1 MLVADKVD
9 RPKTLVFK
17 VPEELRVGSKEDFA
31 VKIVN
36 ALKNLKLVAI
46 QFVPGWFVRVTFEF
60 LEDREDIF
68 RDGLVIDGVDIRLI
82 EAEPSTQLVYVHH
95 CPVEVPNSVLENVL
109 SAYGDVISIAPC
121 YYNTAS
127 ILTGFR
133 VVKMSLRRDVHPRI
147 YVLRYPCRVW
157 YRDQPLT
164 CLICSLRH
172 RVSDCP
178 LRGRC
183 RRCRQPGHIA
193 RDCTASAP
201 SSAPVSSDV
210 PVSSSAVSTPVPPD
224 DASDSGSSDELA
236 SGDEEVLATTVSLSP
251 RRTRSASKRPA
262 EPPVP
267 PDDHPPTVHCKK
279 PAVSSDASGRPPSI
293 SSSVPAVASPH
304 AVVFCEDGV
313 SCSIDL
319 HRLTR
324 RCVLEDTA
332 TPEMYRECFY
342 ADPKTSVYV
351 PVMSVFP
358 SGRAPL
364 PDDLL
369 LSSDVLPA
377 KFPRPG

>member
-9 RPKTLVFK
+9 HSKTLVFK
-17 VPEELRVGSKEDFA
+17 VLEEVRVGSKEDFA

-36 ALKNLKLVAI
+36 ILKNRSLAAI
-46 QFVPGWFVRVTFEF
+46 QFVPGWFVRVTFEY

-68 RDGLVIDGVDIRLI
+68 RNGLVIDGVDISLI

-95 CPVEVPNSVLENVL
+95 CPVEVPNSVLDNVL
-109 SAYGDVISIAPC
+109 SAYGDVISITPC
-121 YYNTAS
+121 YYNSAS
-127 ILTGFR
+127 VLSGSR
-133 VVKMSLRRDVHPRI
+133 VVKISLRRDVPPRI

-157 YRDQPLT
+157 YRDEPLT

-172 RVSDCP
+172 RVSYCP
-178 LRGRC
+178 LCGKC

-224 DASDSGSSDELA
+224 DASDSGSSDEFA
-236 SGDEEVLATTVSLSP
+236 SGDEEVLGATVSLSP
-251 RRTRSASKRPA
+251 RRTCSASKRPA

-267 PDDHPPTVHCKK
+267 PDDHPPTIHCKK
-279 PAVSSDASGRPPSI
+279 TAVCSDASDRPLST
-293 SSSVPAVASPH
+293 SSSIPAVFSPH
-304 AVVFCEDGV
+304 AVVFFEDGV
-313 SCSIDL
+313 SCCIDL

-324 RCVLEDTA
+324 RCILEDTA

-342 ADPKTSVYV
+342 ADPKTSIYM

-364 PDDLL
+364 PDDLF